1 LIANSYVLKSLYL
14 IIQEISLFW
23 DEIKILF
30 NMVAIMKSKEIILR
44 GVEVAGDLTI
54 RSRQK
59 WTSLQN
65 KYRLEDRAND
75 LI

>member
-1 LIANSYVLKSLYL
+1 MFLKSLYL
-14 IIQEISLFW
+14 IIQEILW

-30 NMVAIMKSKEIILR
+30 NMVAIMKKQRNNFKRVLKWR
-44 GVEVAGDLTI
+44 GLTI

-65 KYRLEDRAND
+65 KYRLEDAQTEPM
-75 LI
+75 IS